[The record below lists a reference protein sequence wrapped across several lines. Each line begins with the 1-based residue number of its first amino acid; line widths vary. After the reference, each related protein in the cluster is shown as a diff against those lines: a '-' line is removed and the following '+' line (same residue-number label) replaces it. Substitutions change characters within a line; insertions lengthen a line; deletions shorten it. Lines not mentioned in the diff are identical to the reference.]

1 MNRRGAALAVM
12 AAAMLAWPAGARPAR
27 MLSVALCNGGRM
39 QLPLDGEGAP
49 DPGCAIACHAA
60 LGNRKRSG

>member
-1 MNRRGAALAVM
+1 MNRTAALLAVM
-12 AAAMLAWPAGARPAR
+12 AAAMLAWPAAARPAR
-27 MLSVALCNGGRM
+27 TLSIALCNGGRM
-39 QLPLDGEGAP
+39 DIPLDGDGAP